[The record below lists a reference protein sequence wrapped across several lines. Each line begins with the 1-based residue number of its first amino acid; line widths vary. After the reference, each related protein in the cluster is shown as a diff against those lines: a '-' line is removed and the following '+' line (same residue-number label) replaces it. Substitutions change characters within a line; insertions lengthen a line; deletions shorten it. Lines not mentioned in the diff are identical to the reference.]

1 MLTYRPG
8 DTVVHRLDPRSKLL
22 AQAGLAAAA
31 FGYPDPRWLAVLT
44 AVGVLAAVAAG
55 LRVRRVLRAFRV
67 VFAFLAL
74 GPVLAAVT
82 LGPPWLRPAAAVDSL
97 LAVARVVPVLFAS
110 AAYTATTPVAETRA
124 AVQAVVPGR
133 VGRLLGVGVG
143 LVSRFFPLV
152 LADARQV
159 RSAVAARAGDRLGV
173 RARAQVLAVRTLHRA
188 LDRADTLSM
197 ALRARCF
204 AWNPTTPAL
213 RFGRADYAVA
223 AAGLALLVGSTAV
236 ALAPVVAG
244 LRAVVGA

>member
-1 MLTYRPG
+1 VLTYRPG

-31 FGYPDPRWLAVLT
+31 FAFPDPRWLAVLT

-55 LRVRRVLRAFRV
+55 LRIRRVLRAYRV

-74 GPVLAAVT
+74 GPVLAAVA
-82 LGPPWLRPAAAVDSL
+82 LGPPWFRPAAAVDSL

-152 LADARQV
+152 LADARQA
-159 RSAVAARAGDRLGV
+159 RAAVAARAGVRRGV
-173 RARAQVLAVRTLHRA
+173 RDRAGVLAVRTVHRA

-204 AWNPTTPAL
+204 AWNPTLPAL

-223 AAGLALLVGSTAV
+223 GVGLALLVGSTAA
-236 ALAPVVAG
+236 ALAPVVG
-244 LRAVVGA
+244 TLRGVLGA